1 MERAATADDAR
12 EGTLMWQP
20 QDWHAEQTRD
30 AENENREQLREL
42 PMNTVSTN
50 EELAR
55 NQPADIL
62 AGREPGTAES
72 LFGRDGAGDA
82 IVSNCVRAEEA
93 SSCSPGERGIAG
105 IEELMTKSLDA
116 LNVSA
121 VTESCKI

>member
-1 MERAATADDAR
+1 MDNTSASDAR
-12 EGTLMWQP
+12 EAAWEP

-30 AENENREQLREL
+30 AANENRQQLQEL
-42 PMNTVSTN
+42 PMNDVSTSQ
-50 EELAR
+50 ELAN

-93 SSCSPGERGIAG
+93 SNCSPGERGMAG

-116 LNVSA
+116 LNVSNF
-121 VTESCKI
+121 

>member
-1 MERAATADDAR
+1 MDSTAPSVERSR
-12 EGTLMWQP
+12 EAEWEP

-30 AENENREQLREL
+30 AANENRQQLQEL
-42 PMNTVSTN
+42 PMNDVSTN
-50 EELAR
+50 QELAN

-82 IVSNCVRAEEA
+82 IISNCVRAEEV
-93 SSCSPGERGIAG
+93 SNSSPGQRGMAG

-116 LNVSA
+116 LTVSKF
-121 VTESCKI
+121 KIE